1 MNKYF
6 YLIIFNVNRNIKFDL
21 CKKNALLKLQKCD
34 KSPKGSL
41 DEPIIEL
48 VHLINDENNFV
59 TTSSCSGRI
68 ALFVS
73 ESKVY
78 NINIFF

>member
-1 MNKYF
+1 MN
-6 YLIIFNVNRNIKFDL
+6 ISNRNNINFDI

-41 DEPIIEL
+41 DIPIADL
-48 VHLINDENNFV
+48 VNFINNQNDYV

-68 ALFVS
+68 SIFVS
-73 ESKVY
+73 EQKVY
-78 NINIFF
+78 FKNYLFRKVEDGY